1 MHYLY
6 LNPMI
11 KVLKYSLR
19 LSCQTSIW
27 KSEFLLYHFTQSV
40 FRIYLIKLTEYLMKY
55 KSLENS
61 AFLGNPSSLKMNLT
75 SLLVSPLILIYPL
88 KINTS
93 GDTANTQNC
102 I

>member
-1 MHYLY
+1 
-6 LNPMI
+6 
-11 KVLKYSLR
+11 
-19 LSCQTSIW
+19 
-27 KSEFLLYHFTQSV
+27 
-40 FRIYLIKLTEYLMKY
+40 MKY